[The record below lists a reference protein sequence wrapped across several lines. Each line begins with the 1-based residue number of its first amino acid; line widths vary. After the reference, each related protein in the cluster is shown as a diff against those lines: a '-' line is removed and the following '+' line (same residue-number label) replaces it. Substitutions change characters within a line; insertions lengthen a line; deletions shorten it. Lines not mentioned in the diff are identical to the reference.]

1 VPRWSVHRSGIGQ
14 KKMGGRDALRRR
26 NSHFCILFLALT
38 KKYGV
43 WRDATRRLFIP
54 RHFLKIIAS
63 GRMIKRERGLH
74 LILLIYSLLSII
86 TFTVYAFDKLA
97 ARRGGERISER
108 TLHLLALCGGWPG
121 ALAGQWLFRHKRRN
135 RTFQVNFW
143 LTVLMNVALLMGW
156 HLWP

>member
-1 VPRWSVHRSGIGQ
+1 MI
-14 KKMGGRDALRRR
+14 
-26 NSHFCILFLALT
+26 IL
-38 KKYGV
+38 
-43 WRDATRRLFIP
+43 
-54 RHFLKIIAS
+54 
-63 GRMIKRERGLH
+63 
-74 LILLIYSLLSII
+74 YSLLSTI
-86 TFTVYAFDKLA
+86 TFVVYGFDKLA
-97 ARRGGERISER
+97 AERGGKRVRER